1 MLTKTQGII
10 LVLFV
15 FFIVLALLTILA
27 MTNFELVHFIL
38 TDQLGENE
46 KYSQADPII
55 TSPTQYPI
63 ISATFTPFLPEP
75 TFTQTPRPART
86 SKPTRTPTP
95 TASATPPPTATST
108 PTPGVWPPEAT
119 YIEGLYGFP
128 QTYNLSCE
136 SRSAVDWARFFGKD
150 ITEQE
155 FLDALPRS
163 DNPQLG
169 FVGSPYGMPG
179 QTPPYSYGVHA
190 QPVAGLLR
198 AYGLSAQDVYNF
210 SDEEI
215 MLEIAEGRP
224 VIAWVISSTLPGWG
238 FEYYPEEGD
247 PVLVAPYEHTVIVF
261 GYDSGGV
268 HILDNSWV
276 YWRSWDM
283 FSSSFS
289 VLGKMAIILQ
299 P

>member
-1 MLTKTQGII
+1 MLTKTQGVI

-15 FFIVLALLTILA
+15 LFIVLALLTILA
-27 MTNFELVHFIL
+27 LTNFELVRFIL
-38 TDQLGENE
+38 TTDSGENA
-46 KYSQADPII
+46 KFTQAYTSI
-55 TSPTQYPI
+55 TFPTQSSL
-63 ISATFTPFLPEP
+63 ISATFTPFVPAP
-75 TFTQTPRPART
+75 TSTKTPRPART
-86 SKPTRTPTP
+86 SKPTRTPTL
-95 TASATPPPTATST
+95 TASATPLPTATAT
-108 PTPGVWPPEAT
+108 PTVEVWPPEAT
-119 YIEGLYGFP
+119 YIEGIYGFP

-136 SRSAVDWARFFGKD
+136 SRSAVDWARFFGTD

-190 QPVAGLLR
+190 QPVAALLR
-198 AYGLSAQDVYNF
+198 AYGVPAQDVYNF
-210 SDEEI
+210 SDEAI
-215 MLEIAEGRP
+215 MREIADGRP
-224 VIAWVISSTLPGWG
+224 VIAWVISSTLPGWSY
-238 FEYYPEEGD
+238 EYYPEEGD

-289 VLGKMAIILQ
+289 VLGNMAVIFQ